1 MSKRTCPTGTSPSL
15 KIQIRVASDPNRSAS
30 HATCCSYGIVDVVN
44 EFCRVSGSF
53 AQRQRTSASAIR
65 ASRHTRFMPH
75 HRIRDRRT
83 GRDVAGRA
91 LPDQPRVLL
100 GREPRRVRAVTQHS
114 DVVLGEGLAGTDRAN
129 REDRPAREAVQ
140 LALDCEDLLGAS
152 PENGLRSEEH
162 TSELQSRLHLVCRL
176 LLEKKKNKKQK

>member
-15 KIQIRVASDPNRSAS
+15 KIRIRVASDPNGSAS

-75 HRIRDRRT
+75 HRVRDRRT

-91 LPDQPRVLL
+91 FPDQPRILL

-114 DVVLGEGLAGTDRAN
+114 DVVLGEDLAGTDR
-129 REDRPAREAVQ
+129 E
-140 LALDCEDLLGAS
+140 
-152 PENGLRSEEH
+152 RSEEH
-162 TSELQSRLHLVCRL
+162 TSELQSRSDLVCRL
-176 LLEKKKNKKQK
+176 LLEKKKKETEVVSELLLEIFTHNNPINKLLIDNPY